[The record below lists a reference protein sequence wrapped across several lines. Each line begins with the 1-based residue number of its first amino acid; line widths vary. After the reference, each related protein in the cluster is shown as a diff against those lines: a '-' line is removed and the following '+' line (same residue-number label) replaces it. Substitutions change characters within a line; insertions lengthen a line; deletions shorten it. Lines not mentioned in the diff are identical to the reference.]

1 MPNIPL
7 PPFKEFDRKTWIKG
21 AVFIFLV
28 VSFFLLE
35 YFLDRQFINLFNEWE
50 DGKRENDKGDVQIR
64 RRLNDLTYK
73 ELKNN

>member
-7 PPFKEFDRKTWIKG
+7 PPFKEFDRQTWTKG

-28 VSFFLLE
+28 ICFFLLE